1 MDKENQ
7 KLILK
12 DGRALGFAEYG
23 VPTGSPLFHFHGSDS
38 SRLERPASDKLLC
51 QLNIRFISV
60 DRPGHG
66 LSDFQ
71 PERRLLD
78 WPKDITQLA
87 DHLGLEK
94 FYVTGHSAGGPHVFA
109 CSHELAGR
117 IVAGV
122 TISSLAPMSRPRP
135 YDGMPILNQILAR
148 SARKLPWLTHLARKT
163 TRIMIMQD
171 VEKAAQQ
178 LMASIPDSDK
188 EILYEPENVENMVRS
203 IREGFRQGSEGVA
216 HDDILIN
223 SEWGFELKSI
233 KPRIDIWHGKLDV
246 NVPIHSAYYLHEQ
259 IPNNRLFGLQDKGHF
274 FILNSWEDVLSELMY
289 SYEDA

>member
-7 KLILK
+7 ILLLK

-23 VPTGSPLFHFHGSDS
+23 VSTGSPIFHFHGSGS
-38 SRLERPASDKLLC
+38 SRLDRPASDNLLS
-51 QLNIRFISV
+51 QLDIRFISV

-71 PERRLLD
+71 PERLLID

-94 FYVTGHSAGGPHVFA
+94 FYVTGHSAGGPHALA
-109 CSHELAGR
+109 CAHELAER

-122 TISSLAPMSRPRP
+122 TISSVAPMSRPRP

-148 SARKLPWLTHLARKT
+148 SARHLPWLTHLLSKT
-163 TRIMIMQD
+163 TRNMIMQD
-171 VEKAAQQ
+171 VEKAAKQ
-178 LMASIPDSDK
+178 LMSSIPDSDK
-188 EILYEPENVENMVRS
+188 EILYELENVENMVHS
-203 IREGFRQGSEGVA
+203 IREGFRQGSEGIA
-216 HDDILIN
+216 HDDNLIN

-246 NVPIHSAYYLHEQ
+246 NVPIHAAYYLHDQ
-259 IPNNRLFGLQDKGHF
+259 IQNNQFYELPDKGHF
-274 FILNSWEDVLSELMY
+274 FIINKWENVLSKLINTQ
-289 SYEDA
+289 